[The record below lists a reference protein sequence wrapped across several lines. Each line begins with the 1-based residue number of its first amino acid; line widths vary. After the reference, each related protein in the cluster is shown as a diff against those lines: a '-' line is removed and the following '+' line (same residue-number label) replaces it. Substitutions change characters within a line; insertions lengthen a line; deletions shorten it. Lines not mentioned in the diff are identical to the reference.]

1 MHPSSVTHGTG
12 QRQNASVRQLPSVT
26 IVIPNWNGA
35 EHLPDCLDAIRVLD
49 YPQDRLEVVVVDNG
63 STDGSRSVAESRL
76 PGIRVVELASNEGFG
91 AACNAGVRE
100 ARSECVAF
108 INNDMRADRAW
119 LRQLVEA
126 YDPADGYVCV
136 GGVILSW
143 DGTRLD
149 FVEGTINFH
158 AFGWQEHFEKPASEA
173 LIDDGSDLLFAC
185 GGSMLISRDVYLD
198 LRGFDAAYFAYYED
212 VDLGWRLWL
221 AGYKVRLAGGA
232 RVFHRHHGSASALPS
247 RLPSFLY
254 ERNALSTLIKNL
266 SDENLARVM
275 TPALL
280 LLVQK
285 AVIVGGLASE
295 PFDMRN
301 VDLREGRHVAPAGL
315 VPLYAVYDVLSQLPD
330 LIERRRHV
338 QRRRRRN
345 DNEIF
350 ELFFRP
356 FTPWMHDERYLEASI
371 LLRDVFALDRL
382 FPHQRATRVLVVGD
396 GAGERDQHI
405 AGHLMSANSVTLW
418 PRDGHAPLRDLLA
431 ESDLVIASSSTR
443 HADTIAAETR
453 GLLVVDVAGDELP
466 RDSQLFARA
475 DVLIGD
481 APDVTPIE
489 QLTAIVRQPWRW
501 RRTGSHVERIPI
513 PEDLQWLLHV
523 RREPTPR
530 RDSDEPA
537 VQAGSLPRRTRHSV
551 GQVLRRL
558 GLRT

>member
-1 MHPSSVTHGTG
+1 
-12 QRQNASVRQLPSVT
+12 VRELPSVT

-35 EHLPDCLDAIRVLD
+35 AHLPDCLDAIRKLD
-49 YPQDRLEVVVVDNG
+49 YPQDSLETIVVDNG
-63 STDGSRSVAESRL
+63 STDGSRSIVHRRL
-76 PGIRVVELASNEGFG
+76 PKVRLVELPSNEGFG

-108 INNDMRADRAW
+108 MNNDMRADGAW
-119 LRQLVEA
+119 LRRLAEA
-126 YDPADGYVCV
+126 YDPADDYVCV

-143 DGTRLD
+143 DGSHLD

-158 AFGWQEHFEKPASEA
+158 AFGWQEHFQKPAVEE
-173 LIDDGSDLLFAC
+173 LIDDGGDLLFAC
-185 GGSMLISRDVYLD
+185 GGSMLISRDVFLD
-198 LRGFDAAYFAYYED
+198 LGGFDAAYFAYYED

-221 AGYKVRLAGGA
+221 AGYKVRLAGRA
-232 RVFHRHHGSASALPS
+232 RVFHRHHGSAAALPKH
-247 RLPSFLY
+247 LPSFLY
-254 ERNALSTLIKNL
+254 ERNALFTLIKNL
-266 SDENLARVM
+266 SEENLPRVLA
-275 TPALL
+275 PALL

-285 AVIVGGLASE
+285 ALIVGGSPNEALDVRNSE
-295 PFDMRN
+295 
-301 VDLREGRHVAPAGL
+301 LSEGRQLAPAGL
-315 VPLYAVYDVLSQLPD
+315 VPLYAVYDVLGQLPD
-330 LIERRRHV
+330 LIERRNHV
-338 QRRRRRN
+338 QRRRRRS
-345 DNEIF
+345 DSEIF

-396 GAGERDQHI
+396 GAGERDQDI

-418 PRDGHAPLRDLLA
+418 PGDGHASLRDLLA
-431 ESDLVIASSSTR
+431 ESDLVITSSSTR

-501 RRTGSHVERIPI
+501 RRTGSQVERIPI

-537 VQAGSLPRRTRHSV
+537 VQAGSSPRRTRHSV

-558 GLRT
+558 GLRA

>member
-1 MHPSSVTHGTG
+1 
-12 QRQNASVRQLPSVT
+12 VRQLPSVT

-35 EHLPDCLDAIRVLD
+35 EHLPDCLDSIRALD
-49 YPQDRLEVVVVDNG
+49 YPQDSLEVIVVDNA
-63 STDGSRSVAESRL
+63 STDGSRSVAQSRL
-76 PGIRVVELASNEGFG
+76 PGVRVVELPNNQGFG

-108 INNDMRADRAW
+108 MNNDMRADRAW
-119 LRQLVEA
+119 LRHLVES
-126 YDPADGYVCV
+126 YEPADGYVCV

-143 DGTRLD
+143 DGSRLD

-158 AFGWQEHFEKPASEA
+158 AFGWQEHFDKPAVEE
-173 LIDDGSDLLFAC
+173 LIGDGGDLLFAC

-198 LRGFDAAYFAYYED
+198 LGGFDSAYFAYYED

-221 AGYKVRLAGGA
+221 AGYRVRLAGGA
-232 RVFHRHHGSASALPS
+232 RVFHRHHGSAAALP
-247 RLPSFLY
+247 RHLPSFLY

-266 SDENLARVM
+266 SDENLARVLA
-275 TPALL
+275 PALL
-280 LLVQK
+280 LIIEK
-285 AVIVGGLASE
+285 AVIVGGLATGAGDVRNADLSE
-295 PFDMRN
+295 GGQ
-301 VDLREGRHVAPAGL
+301 LASAGL
-315 VPLYAVYDVLSQLPD
+315 VPLYAVYDVLSELPE

-338 QRRRRRN
+338 QRRRRRS
-345 DNEIF
+345 DDEIF

-396 GAGERDQHI
+396 GAGERDQDI
-405 AGHLMSANSVTLW
+405 AGRVMSANSVTLW

-431 ESDLVIASSSTR
+431 ESDLVIASSSTS

-453 GLLVVDVAGDELP
+453 GLLVVDVAGEELP

-481 APDVTPIE
+481 APDVTPID
-489 QLTAIVRQPWRW
+489 QLSAIVRQPWRW
-501 RRTGSHVERIPI
+501 RRTGSSVERIPI

-537 VQAGSLPRRTRHSV
+537 VQAGSFPRRTRHGV
-551 GQVLRRL
+551 GRLLRRL